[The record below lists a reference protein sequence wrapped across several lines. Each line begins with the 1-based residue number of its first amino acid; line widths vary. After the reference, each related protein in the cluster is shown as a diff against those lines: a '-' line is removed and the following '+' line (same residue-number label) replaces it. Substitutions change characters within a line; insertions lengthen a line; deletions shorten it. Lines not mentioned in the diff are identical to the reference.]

1 MNHFPSDA
9 FTQATV
15 IGSYVDLND
24 ERWYRIANAHL
35 MPEFFMSPVSA
46 SDHWLFLSS
55 KGALSAGRG
64 CADHALF
71 PYLSSDKLSDTVA
84 SHGPKTIL
92 RVSREGLPTVIWEPF
107 AASGRLGATQV
118 GSPSRVNLYKNDLG
132 TKVLFEEINGELG
145 LSFRYSWSFGS
156 QFGFVRNCTL
166 TSLDQSSLNVEVLDG
181 LENLLPYG
189 LNQEFQL
196 RYSNLGD
203 AYKASELLQE
213 TGLAIFSLS
222 SIPTDRAEPSESLRA
237 TVAWNTGLD
246 QPAVLLCSEQVELF
260 RSTGRVQPESRV
272 RGRRGAYF
280 AASRFAF
287 GPHCP
292 PVASWKI
299 VADVDCD
306 HGKIIELNERIQD
319 SNDIAAEVDRDV
331 AANHTRLVSMIA
343 SSDAIQLGDKPL
355 RTQRHQS
362 NVLFNVMRGGLSTS
376 GYQICLVDF
385 CDHVQRANRKL
396 FEQYADRL
404 KGLPSGIDRA
414 GLLKEIDGWGTPTL
428 KRIALEYLPLTFSRR
443 HGDPTR
449 PWNSFSINFLNEDG
463 AESPCYEGNWRDIFQ
478 NWEALA
484 YSFPQFTLGM
494 IFRFVCA
501 STADGYNPYRITK
514 GGFEWEK
521 IEANDPWA
529 NIGYWGD
536 HQIVYLLKLLETSKR
551 FNPDELDGVLGQR
564 VCSFAQVP
572 YRICDYAQLMRD
584 PQKTIEFDHELDA
597 QIEQRVQA
605 IGADG
610 RLLPGKDGAVYQ
622 VTMLEKLL
630 LTALVKLTNF
640 VPDGGVWM
648 NTQRPEWNDA
658 NNALVGRGLS
668 VVTTAYL
675 RRYLSFLRDWFAGLD
690 ANKTVGLS
698 SEVAAMLFEMTTL
711 LKSHSR
717 STTNNWPQFRRTLMN
732 GLSKIGSDYRCQFY
746 QSGFAGDTTEV
757 SIHDCLVWL
766 DDSLVLID
774 ETLCANRRADGMY
787 HAYNLLSMS
796 DDAVEIERLPEMLE
810 GQVAILSSGMLE
822 PSEALDVLDSLRESK
837 LYRADQDSYLL
848 YPNRE
853 LASFMEKNNVP
864 ASEVEQSQLLQ
875 RLVDDKKNAIVRRSK
890 LGQYHFNAEFRNAD
904 NLRCFLDRLQ
914 VDSHYAEMV
923 KTEREF
929 IESLYE
935 QTFAHRNFT
944 GRSGTF
950 FAYEG
955 LGSIYWH
962 MVSKLALAAI
972 ENCVWAADRLNEVG
986 SADVSGCEN
995 VARLHAHYQRMREGV
1010 GVNKSPDHYGAFPT
1024 DPYSHTPENAGVK
1037 QPGMTGQVKEDI
1049 LSRVLELGVRI
1060 KDGQVSFDPR
1070 FFEAEEL
1077 LSESAQFRYV
1087 SLSQTQE
1094 QVQMEA
1100 GSFAFTLCQVPVV
1113 YRSAPQGG
1121 VLVLRNDGTTECH
1134 ESLTLPRETSKDLFA
1149 RNDAVKRIEVS
1160 LPSA

>member
-1 MNHFPSDA
+1 M
-9 FTQATV
+9 
-15 IGSYVDLND
+15 IGGYVQING

-46 SDHWLFLSS
+46 NDHWLFVSS
-55 KGALSAGRG
+55 RGALSAGRG

-92 RVSREGLPTVIWEPF
+92 RVSREGLPTVVWEPF
-107 AASGRLGATQV
+107 ASAPQVAST
-118 GSPSRVNLYKNDLG
+118 RVNLYKNDLG
-132 TKVLFEEINGELG
+132 TKVLFEEINDELG
-145 LSFRYSWSFGS
+145 LSFRYSWNFGT

-166 TSLDQSSLNVEVLDG
+166 TSLDQNHAKAQVLNVEVLDG
-181 LENLLPYG
+181 IENLLPYG

-203 AYKASELLQE
+203 AYKSSELLEE

-222 SIPTDRAEPSESLRA
+222 SIPTDRAEPNESLRA
-237 TVAWNTGLD
+237 TVAWQTGLD
-246 QPAVLLCSEQVELF
+246 QPAVLLCPEQVDRF
-260 RSTGRVQPESRV
+260 RASGRVQQESRV
-272 RGRRGAYF
+272 RGRRSAYF
-280 AASRFAF
+280 TASRFSF
-287 GPHCP
+287 GPHDSS
-292 PVASWKI
+292 VVSWKI

-306 HGKIIELNERIQD
+306 HGKIIDLTERIR
-319 SNDIAAEVDRDV
+319 SSSDIAAEIDTDI
-331 AANHTRLVSMIA
+331 ATNQDRLVSMIA
-343 SSDAIQLGDKPL
+343 SSDAIQLGEKPL

-362 NVLFNVMRGGLSTS
+362 NVLFNVMRGGLSTC
-376 GYQICLVDF
+376 GYRICLVDF
-385 CDHVQRANRKL
+385 CSHVEQANREL
-396 FEQYADRL
+396 FGQYGERL
-404 KGLPSGIDRA
+404 KGLPVGIDRA
-414 GLLKEIDGWGTPTL
+414 GLIKEIDAWGTLEL

-449 PWNSFSINFLNEDG
+449 PWNSFSINFLDEDG
-463 AESPCYEGNWRDIFQ
+463 SESLCYEGNWRDIFQ

-514 GGFEWEK
+514 DGFEWEK

-551 FNPDELDGVLGQR
+551 FNPQELDEVLGQR
-564 VCSFAQVP
+564 VCSYARVP
-572 YRICDYAQLMRD
+572 YRIRDYAQLMRD
-584 PQKTIEFDHELDA
+584 PQKTIDFDHDLDS

-605 IGADG
+605 VGADG

-630 LTALVKLTNF
+630 LPALVKLTNF

-675 RRYLSFLRDWFAGLD
+675 RRYLAFLRDWFAKLE
-690 ANKTVGLS
+690 ASQAVGLS
-698 SEVAAMLFEMTTL
+698 SEIAAMLFELTAL
-711 LKSHSR
+711 LKNRSQSSANSR
-717 STTNNWPQFRRTLMN
+717 PQVRRTLMN
-732 GLSKIGSDYRCQFY
+732 GLSKIGSFYRCQFY
-746 QSGFAGDTTEV
+746 ESGFSGETTEV
-757 SIHDCLVWL
+757 SIQDCLVWI
-766 DDSLVLID
+766 DNSLELID
-774 ETLCANRRADGMY
+774 ETLHANRREDGMF
-787 HAYNLLSMS
+787 HAYNLLSLS
-796 DDAVEIERLPEMLE
+796 EDAVDIEHLPEMLE
-810 GQVAILSSGMLE
+810 GQVAILSSGMLD

-853 LASFMEKNNVP
+853 LASFMEKNHV
-864 ASEVEQSQLLQ
+864 SGDEVGQSQLLQ
-875 RLVDDKKNAIVRRSK
+875 RLVDDQRNAIVRRSK
-890 LGQYHFNAEFRNAD
+890 PGQYHFNAQFRNVD
-904 NLRCFLDRLQ
+904 GLRCFLDRLQ
-914 VDSHYAEMV
+914 VDPDYAELV
-923 KTEREF
+923 KTERVF

-935 QTFAHRNFT
+935 KTFEHRNFT

-972 ENCVWAADRLNEVG
+972 ENCVWASRKQNVREISDASQN
-986 SADVSGCEN
+986 EN
-995 VARLHAHYQRMREGV
+995 VARLHSHYQQIREGV

-1049 LSRVLELGVRI
+1049 LSRTMELGVRI
-1060 KDGQVSFDPR
+1060 ENGRVSFDPQ
-1070 FFEAEEL
+1070 FFETEEL
-1077 LSESAQFRYV
+1077 LGEATQFRYV
-1087 SLSQTQE
+1087 SLSQNRE
-1094 QVQMEA
+1094 LLPLEA
-1100 GSFAFTLCQVPVV
+1100 GSFAFTLCQVPIV
-1113 YRSAPQGG
+1113 YRAASQRG
-1121 VLVLRNDGTTECH
+1121 VVVVRNDGAIERCD
-1134 ESLTLPRETSKDLFA
+1134 SLALSRETSADLFC
-1149 RNDAVKRIEVS
+1149 RNDLIQRVEVS
-1160 LPSA
+1160 FPAAELMAATS